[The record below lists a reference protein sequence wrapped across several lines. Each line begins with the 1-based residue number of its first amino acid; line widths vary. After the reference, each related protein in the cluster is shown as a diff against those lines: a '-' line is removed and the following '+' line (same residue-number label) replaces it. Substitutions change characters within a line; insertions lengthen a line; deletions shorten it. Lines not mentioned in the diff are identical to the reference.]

1 PSEIVPADYEFIGCE
16 LVPGPFG
23 PMGIPGERERIQ
35 AHMKRTG
42 GHYSKHEHGGNC
54 HICGSVNLVYSI
66 LYYHAK
72 SNSYI
77 RMGEDCARK
86 LDFGGTAEMNI
97 FRKAVREQM
106 EIAKGKAK
114 AQRIL
119 SESNLSR
126 AWDIYTAYKPVDFY
140 AEPKARRDN
149 QEAIIADIVGNLVK
163 YGSNPFHL
171 RTFLCE

>member
-1 PSEIVPADYEFIGCE
+1 MPVIVYMTTRTDIHRPSEIVPADYEFIGCE

-35 AHMKRTG
+35 SHMKRTG

-119 SESNLSR
+119 
-126 AWDIYTAYKPVDFY
+126 
-140 AEPKARRDN
+140 
-149 QEAIIADIVGNLVK
+149 
-163 YGSNPFHL
+163 
-171 RTFLCE
+171 

>member
-86 LDFGGTAEMNI
+86 LDFGGTREISI

-119 SESNLSR
+119 GEQGLS
-126 AWDIYTAYKPVDFY
+126 ALWAIYEAPVAHHY
-140 AEPKARRDN
+140 EEKT
-149 QEAIIADIVGNLVK
+149 ISDIVGKLVK
-163 YGSNPFHL
+163 YGSVSEKAL
-171 RTFLCE
+171 